1 MSTELSKGA
10 NAPVPTAELT
20 VEVSWQA
27 APGMDLDAS
36 ALLLTDAGKVRS
48 DEDFIFYNQPA
59 SADGTVKHAG
69 SLPGGGDRLVV
80 DAGRLPAAIEKVA
93 FTASIHS
100 AGQTFGQVS
109 GAKIAVLQGGQPV
122 VSYAIGGLT
131 TETGLVF
138 GELYRRQGAW
148 KFRAVGQ
155 GYSTGLKGIATEFG
169 ISVDDEPA
177 AAAPA
182 PAAPAAPAGGA
193 IDLHK
198 KRAVDLRK
206 QVESSSPVLLKKFDA
221 AQVSLEKKGLLSERA
236 EVLLVLDVSGS
247 SRSLFRSGA
256 YQVLI
261 DRFVAAALLFDD
273 NGTLDTWLFDHR
285 LHEAESITMANREGW
300 TDRQLQRKDIW
311 GMTEYAKPI
320 DKIADGLSR
329 GSRMPTYVAFIT
341 DGANHDKRDT
351 TKAIQRASGLPAF
364 FQFMA
369 IGKANDFPFLQ
380 RLDELTGREI
390 DNAGFFAISDPKG
403 ISDDE
408 FYDKV
413 MIEFPAWLSAA
424 RRAGILGS

>member
-1 MSTELSKGA
+1 
-10 NAPVPTAELT
+10 
-20 VEVSWQA
+20 
-27 APGMDLDAS
+27 
-36 ALLLTDAGKVRS
+36 
-48 DEDFIFYNQPA
+48 
-59 SADGTVKHAG
+59 
-69 SLPGGGDRLVV
+69 VV
-80 DAGRLPAAIEKVA
+80 DPGRLPGAIDKVA

-100 AGQTFGQVS
+100 AGQTFAQVS
-109 GAKIAVLQGGQPV
+109 GAKITVLQGGQPV

-155 GYSTGLKGIATEFG
+155 GYATGLKGIATEFG

-177 AAAPA
+177 APA
-182 PAAPAAPAGGA
+182 PAASVDMDKA
-193 IDLHK
+193 
-198 KRAVDLRK
+198 RAVDLRK

-236 EVLLVLDVSGS
+236 EVVLVLDVSGS

-285 LHEAESITMANREGW
+285 LHEAEGITMANREGW
-300 TDRQLQRKDIW
+300 TDRQLARKDIW

-329 GSRMPTYVAFIT
+329 GGRMPTYVAFIT

-351 TKAIQRASGLPAF
+351 TKAIQRAAGLPAF

-390 DNAGFFAISDPKG
+390 DNAGFFAISDPQG

-408 FYDKV
+408 FYDNV
-413 MIEFPAWLSAA
+413 MIEFPAWLEAA
-424 RRAGILGS
+424 RRAGILGG

>member
-1 MSTELSKGA
+1 VPTELSKGA

-48 DEDFIFYNQPA
+48 DDDFIFYNQPA
-59 SADGTVKHAG
+59 SADGSVKHAG
-69 SLPGGGDRLVV
+69 SLPGGGDRIVV
-80 DAGRLPAAIEKVA
+80 DAGRVPDSIDKVA
-93 FTASIHS
+93 FTASIHD
-100 AGQTFGQVS
+100 ADAKGQTFAHVND
-109 GAKIAVLQGGQPV
+109 ARIAVLQGGQPV
-122 VSYAIGGLT
+122 VSFAIGGLT

-155 GYSTGLKGIATEFG
+155 GYSSGLKGIATEFG

-177 AAAPA
+177 AAPPPPPPA
-182 PAAPAAPAGGA
+182 V
-193 IDLHK
+193 DMHK
-198 KRAVDLRK
+198 QRAVDLRK
-206 QVESSSPVLLKKFDA
+206 KVETSSPVLLKKFDA

-256 YQVLI
+256 YQELI

-320 DKIADGLSR
+320 DKIADGLQR

-390 DNAGFFAISDPKG
+390 DNAGFFALTDPKR

-413 MIEFPAWLSAA
+413 MIEFPAWLTAA
-424 RRAGILGS
+424 RRAGILAS

>member
-1 MSTELSKGA
+1 MPTELSKGA

-59 SADGTVKHAG
+59 SADGSVKHAG
-69 SLPGGGDRLVV
+69 SLPGGGDRIVV
-80 DAGRLPAAIEKVA
+80 DAGRVPDSIDKVA
-93 FTASIHS
+93 FTASIHD
-100 AGQTFGQVS
+100 ADAKGQTFAHVND
-109 GAKIAVLQGGQPV
+109 ARIAVLQGGQPV
-122 VSYAIGGLT
+122 VSFAIGGLT

-155 GYSTGLKGIATEFG
+155 GYSSGLKGIATEFG

-177 AAAPA
+177 AAPPPPPPA
-182 PAAPAAPAGGA
+182 V
-193 IDLHK
+193 DMHK
-198 KRAVDLRK
+198 QRAVDLRK
-206 QVESSSPVLLKKFDA
+206 KVETSSPVLLKKFDA

-256 YQVLI
+256 YQELI

-300 TDRQLQRKDIW
+300 TDRQLSRKDIW

-320 DKIADGLSR
+320 DKIADGLQR

-351 TKAIQRASGLPAF
+351 TKAIQRASSLPAF

-390 DNAGFFAISDPKG
+390 DNAGFFALTDPKR

-413 MIEFPAWLSAA
+413 MIEFPAWLTAA
-424 RRAGILGS
+424 RRAGILAS

>member
-1 MSTELSKGA
+1 VSTELSKGA

-36 ALLLTDAGKVRS
+36 ALLLTESGKVRS

-59 SADGTVKHAG
+59 SADGSVKHTG

-80 DAGRLPAAIEKVA
+80 DPGRLPGAIDKVA

-100 AGQTFGQVS
+100 AGQTFAQVS
-109 GAKIAVLQGGQPV
+109 GAKITVLQGSQPV
-122 VSYAIGGLT
+122 VSYSIGGLS

-155 GYSTGLKGIATEFG
+155 GYATGLKGIATEFG
-169 ISVDDEPA
+169 ISVDDD
-177 AAAPA
+177 PA
-182 PAAPAAPAGGA
+182 PAAAPPPAAEPA

-198 KRAVDLRK
+198 KRADALRK
-206 QVESSSPVLLKKFDA
+206 NQATSSPVLLKKFDA

-236 EVLLVLDVSGS
+236 EVVLVLDVSGS

-285 LHEAESITMANREGW
+285 LHEAEAITMANREGW

-329 GSRMPTYVAFIT
+329 GGRMPTYVAFIT

-390 DNAGFFAISDPKG
+390 DNAGFFAINDPQG

-413 MIEFPAWLSAA
+413 MIEFPAWLEAA
-424 RRAGILGS
+424 RRAGILSS

>member
-59 SADGTVKHAG
+59 SADGSVKHAG
-69 SLPGGGDRLVV
+69 NLPGGGDRLVV

-100 AGQTFGQVS
+100 QGQTFAQVS

-122 VSYAIGGLT
+122 VSYAISGLT

-177 AAAPA
+177 AASAPPP
-182 PAAPAAPAGGA
+182 PAASGV
-193 IDLHK
+193 DMHK

-206 QVESSSPVLLKKFDA
+206 KVETSSPVLLKKFDA

-236 EVLLVLDVSGS
+236 EVILVLDVSGS

-256 YQVLI
+256 YQELI

-285 LHEAESITMANREGW
+285 LHEAEAITMANREGW
-300 TDRQLQRKDIW
+300 TDRQLSRKDIW

-320 DKIADGLSR
+320 DKIADGLQR

-341 DGANHDKRDT
+341 DGSNHDKRDT
-351 TKAIQRASGLPAF
+351 QKAIQRAASLPAF

-369 IGKANDFPFLQ
+369 IGKESDFPFLQ

-390 DNAGFFAISDPKG
+390 DNAGFFAIGDPKG

-413 MIEFPAWLSAA
+413 MIEFPAWLEAA
-424 RRAGILGS
+424 RRTGILGS

>member
-1 MSTELSKGA
+1 VSTELSKGA

-36 ALLLTDAGKVRS
+36 ALLLTEAGKVRS
-48 DEDFIFYNQPA
+48 DDDFIFYNQPA
-59 SADGTVKHAG
+59 SADGTVRHAG

-80 DAGRLPAAIEKVA
+80 DAGRLPAAIDRVA
-93 FTASIHS
+93 FTASIHTP
-100 AGQTFGQVS
+100 GRTFAEVN
-109 GAKIAVLQGGQPV
+109 GARIAVLQNGAPV
-122 VSYAIGGLT
+122 VSYAIGGLS
-131 TETGLVF
+131 TETALVF

-155 GYSTGLKGIATEFG
+155 GYSSGLKGIATEFG

-177 AAAPA
+177 PPA
-182 PAAPAAPAGGA
+182 V
-193 IDLHK
+193 DMHK
-198 KRAVDLRK
+198 QRAVDLRK
-206 QVESSSPVLLKKFDA
+206 KVESSSPVLLKKFDA

-256 YQVLI
+256 YQELI

-311 GMTEYAKPI
+311 GMTEYAQPI
-320 DKIADGLSR
+320 EKIADGLVR
-329 GSRMPTYVAFIT
+329 GAKMPTYVAFIT
-341 DGANHDKRDT
+341 DGANHDKRAT
-351 TKAIQRASGLPAF
+351 TQALKRASSLPAF

-369 IGKANDFPFLQ
+369 IGKEDDFPFLQ

-390 DNAGFFAISDPKG
+390 DNAGFFALSDPKG

-413 MIEFPAWLSAA
+413 MIEFPDWLAAA
-424 RRAGILGS
+424 RRAGILAP

>member
-1 MSTELSKGA
+1 M
-10 NAPVPTAELT
+10 
-20 VEVSWQA
+20 
-27 APGMDLDAS
+27 
-36 ALLLTDAGKVRS
+36 
-48 DEDFIFYNQPA
+48 
-59 SADGTVKHAG
+59 
-69 SLPGGGDRLVV
+69 
-80 DAGRLPAAIEKVA
+80 
-93 FTASIHS
+93 
-100 AGQTFGQVS
+100 
-109 GAKIAVLQGGQPV
+109 
-122 VSYAIGGLT
+122 
-131 TETGLVF
+131 
-138 GELYRRQGAW
+138 
-148 KFRAVGQ
+148 
-155 GYSTGLKGIATEFG
+155 
-169 ISVDDEPA
+169 
-177 AAAPA
+177 
-182 PAAPAAPAGGA
+182 
-193 IDLHK
+193 
-198 KRAVDLRK
+198 
-206 QVESSSPVLLKKFDA
+206 LLKKFDA

-300 TDRQLQRKDIW
+300 TDRQLARKDIW

-329 GSRMPTYVAFIT
+329 GGRMPTYVAFIT

-390 DNAGFFAISDPKG
+390 DNAGFFADLRSAGDQRRRVLRQG
-403 ISDDE
+403 DDR
-408 FYDKV
+408 V
-413 MIEFPAWLSAA
+413 PGLA
-424 RRAGILGS
+424 

>member
-1 MSTELSKGA
+1 
-10 NAPVPTAELT
+10 
-20 VEVSWQA
+20 
-27 APGMDLDAS
+27 MDLDAS
-36 ALLLTDAGKVRS
+36 ALLLTEAGKVRS
-48 DEDFIFYNQPA
+48 DDDFIFYNQPA
-59 SADGTVKHAG
+59 STDGSVKHTG

-80 DAGRLPAAIEKVA
+80 DAARVPAAIEKVA
-93 FTASIHS
+93 FTASIHD
-100 AGQTFGQVS
+100 AGGTGQTFAQVS
-109 GAKIAVLQGGQPV
+109 GARIAVLDGGRPV
-122 VSYAIGGLT
+122 VTYAISGLT

-138 GELYRRQGAW
+138 GELYRRAGAW

-177 AAAPA
+177 AAAAPPPPA
-182 PAAPAAPAGGA
+182 PSV
-193 IDLHK
+193 DMHK

-206 QVESSSPVLLKKFDA
+206 KVESSSPVLLKKFDA

-236 EVLLVLDVSGS
+236 EVVLVLDVSGS

-256 YQVLI
+256 YQELI

-285 LHEAESITMANREGW
+285 LHEAEAITMANREGW
-300 TDRQLQRKDIW
+300 TDRQVSRKDIW

-320 DKIADGLSR
+320 DKIADGLQR

-341 DGANHDKRDT
+341 DGANHDKRET
-351 TKAIQRASGLPAF
+351 QKAIQRASSLPAF

-369 IGKANDFPFLQ
+369 IGREDDFPFLQ

-390 DNAGFFAISDPKG
+390 DNAGFFALRDPKG
-403 ISDDE
+403 ISDAE

-413 MIEFPAWLSAA
+413 MIEFPAWLKDA
-424 RRAGILGS
+424 RRTGILA

>member
-1 MSTELSKGA
+1 M
-10 NAPVPTAELT
+10 
-20 VEVSWQA
+20 
-27 APGMDLDAS
+27 
-36 ALLLTDAGKVRS
+36 
-48 DEDFIFYNQPA
+48 
-59 SADGTVKHAG
+59 
-69 SLPGGGDRLVV
+69 
-80 DAGRLPAAIEKVA
+80 
-93 FTASIHS
+93 
-100 AGQTFGQVS
+100 
-109 GAKIAVLQGGQPV
+109 
-122 VSYAIGGLT
+122 
-131 TETGLVF
+131 
-138 GELYRRQGAW
+138 
-148 KFRAVGQ
+148 
-155 GYSTGLKGIATEFG
+155 
-169 ISVDDEPA
+169 
-177 AAAPA
+177 
-182 PAAPAAPAGGA
+182 
-193 IDLHK
+193 HK

-206 QVESSSPVLLKKFDA
+206 KVESSSPVLLKKFDA

-236 EVLLVLDVSGS
+236 EVVLVLDVSGS

-256 YQVLI
+256 YQELI

-285 LHEAESITMANREGW
+285 LHEAEAITMANREGW

-320 DKIADGLSR
+320 DKISDGLSR

-369 IGKANDFPFLQ
+369 IGKEGDFPFLQ

-424 RRAGILGS
+424 RRAGILGQ

>member
-1 MSTELSKGA
+1 VSTELSKGA

-69 SLPGGGDRLVV
+69 SLPGGGDRIVV
-80 DAGRLPAAIEKVA
+80 DTGRLPAAIDRVA
-93 FTASIHS
+93 FTASIHT
-100 AGQTFGQVS
+100 AGQTFAQVS

-122 VSYAIGGLT
+122 VTYAIDGLT

-155 GYSTGLKGIATEFG
+155 GYATGLKGIATEFG

-177 AAAPA
+177 PA
-182 PAAPAAPAGGA
+182 PAAAPGPA
-193 IDLHK
+193 IDLNK
-198 KRAVDLRK
+198 QRAIDLRK
-206 QVESSSPVLLKKFDA
+206 KVETSSPVLLKKFDA

-236 EVLLVLDVSGS
+236 EVVLVLDVSGS

-256 YQVLI
+256 YQELI

-285 LHEAESITMANREGW
+285 LHEAEAITMANREGW
-300 TDRQLQRKDIW
+300 TDRQLARKDIW

-320 DKIADGLSR
+320 DKVADGLSR

-341 DGANHDKRDT
+341 DGANHDRRET
-351 TKAIQRASGLPAF
+351 TKAIKRASGLPAF

-369 IGKANDFPFLQ
+369 IGKENDFPFLQ

-390 DNAGFFAISDPKG
+390 DNAGFFAIGDPKS

-424 RRAGILGS
+424 RGAGILAS

>member
-36 ALLLTDAGKVRS
+36 ALLLTEAGKVRS

-59 SADGTVKHAG
+59 SADGTVKHTG
-69 SLPGGGDRLVV
+69 SLPGGGDRIVV
-80 DAGRLPAAIEKVA
+80 DAARLPAAIDRVA
-93 FTASIHS
+93 FTASIHTQ
-100 AGQTFGQVS
+100 GKTFAQVN
-109 GAKIAVLQGGQPV
+109 GARIAVLQNGAPV
-122 VSYAIGGLT
+122 VSYAISGLT

-155 GYSTGLKGIATEFG
+155 GYSSGLKGIATEFG

-177 AAAPA
+177 PA
-182 PAAPAAPAGGA
+182 PAAAAPPAPAGGG
-193 IDLHK
+193 IDMHK
-198 KRAVDLRK
+198 QRAVDLRK
-206 QVESSSPVLLKKFDA
+206 KVETSSPVLLKKFDA

-256 YQVLI
+256 YQELI

-273 NGTLDTWLFDHR
+273 NGTVDTWLFDHR

-320 DKIADGLSR
+320 DKIADGLMR

-351 TKAIQRASGLPAF
+351 TKAIQRASSLPAF

-369 IGKANDFPFLQ
+369 IGKESDFPFLQ

-390 DNAGFFAISDPKG
+390 DNAGFFALSDPKG

-413 MIEFPAWLSAA
+413 MIEFPAWLTAA
-424 RRAGILGS
+424 RRAGILAS